1 MLRAVTSHSGTRCP
15 LPGSVLSRPLLHSRW
30 SVAPLRQV
38 PVPAWACK
46 SWHPALLTGTVVQ
59 HWWEWFGVGGRL
71 VGPSRCTAT
80 AFQFGSPVVTQ
91 MCTSAG
97 VQSVGFYCLWVVL
110 ARRVLNCIFFGEV
123 CILSCRHI
131 VKRSRSQVSHFFN
144 IHLTS
149 IHFTLVRLL
158 TCHQAGLYLKQI

>member
-1 MLRAVTSHSGTRCP
+1 MELSSPGLSSLPPSPPLQMISGASPASARASLGVHV
-15 LPGSVLSRPLLHSRW
+15 LAPGLQRP
-30 SVAPLRQV
+30 AP
-38 PVPAWACK
+38 
-46 SWHPALLTGTVVQ
+46 HPAPLTGTVVQ
-59 HWWEWFGVGGRL
+59 RWREWFGVGGRL

-91 MCTSAG
+91 MCTFAG
-97 VQSVGFYCLWVVL
+97 VQSVRFYCLWVVL

-131 VKRSRSQVSHFFN
+131 VKRSRSQDSHFFN